1 MELLLTMSESDF
13 SGLTF
18 DWDDLTIA
26 DDKVQKA
33 LHELITLFGND
44 RVWYRVSSSGNG
56 LHIMIADIILD
67 EVSGASI
74 LQPIEMDSEKQIE
87 YRKSF
92 ELECRGR
99 LISDSVRKTQ
109 GFRTSR
115 IFRTKNGKKVS
126 KWRRFK

>member
-1 MELLLTMSESDF
+1 MSESDF

-67 EVSGASI
+67 EVSGVSI

>member
-1 MELLLTMSESDF
+1 MGESDF

-18 DWDDLTIA
+18 DWDDLTIEN
-26 DDKVQKA
+26 DKVQTA
-33 LHELITLFGND
+33 LNELILIFGND
-44 RVWYRVSSSGNG
+44 RVWYRVSSSGKG

-67 EVSGASI
+67 EESGESI
-74 LQPIEMDSEKQIE
+74 LQPIEMDSERQIE

-92 ELECRGR
+92 DLECRGR

-115 IFRTKNGKKVS
+115 IFRTKNGKNVS

>member
-1 MELLLTMSESDF
+1 MGESDF

-18 DWDDLTIA
+18 DWDDLTIENNRVQNA
-26 DDKVQKA
+26 LNELALIFGDDK
-33 LHELITLFGND
+33 
-44 RVWYRVSSSGNG
+44 VWYRVSSSGKG

-67 EVSGASI
+67 EESGESI
-74 LQPIEMDSEKQIE
+74 LQPIEMDSEMQIE

-92 ELECRGR
+92 DLECRGR

-115 IFRTKNGKKVS
+115 IFRTKNGKNVS
-126 KWRRFK
+126 KW

>member
-1 MELLLTMSESDF
+1 MGETDF

-18 DWDDLTIA
+18 DWDDLTIE
-26 DDKVQKA
+26 DDRVQTA
-33 LHELITLFGND
+33 LHELIIIFGND
-44 RVWYRVSSSGNG
+44 QVWYRVSSSGNG

-67 EVSGASI
+67 DESGESI

-115 IFRTKNGKKVS
+115 IFRTKNGRKVS

>member
-1 MELLLTMSESDF
+1 MGETDF

-18 DWDDLTIA
+18 DWDDLTIE
-26 DDKVQKA
+26 DDRVQTA
-33 LHELITLFGND
+33 LHELIIIFGND
-44 RVWYRVSSSGNG
+44 QVWYRVSSSGNG
-56 LHIMIADIILD
+56 LHIMIADIVLD
-67 EVSGASI
+67 DESGESI

-115 IFRTKNGKKVS
+115 IFRTKNGRKVS